1 MFSPW
6 LLLLSL
12 SPLTNSNLLGGVE
25 VILPQLAWLSVER
38 IPEPSHKL
46 QLRHFKS
53 IDSRE

>member
-6 LLLLSL
+6 RLLLSL

-25 VILPQLAWLSVER
+25 VILPQFAWLSVER
-38 IPEPSHKL
+38 TPEPSHKL
-46 QLRHFKS
+46 QLRHFKF